1 MSNTTDTVRKIC
13 EESGI
18 PCHEDEMVPAGFH
31 SLSSGL
37 NMAEGEHDLTVDDLI
52 KLMPEIEAKF
62 PKDKMCP
69 NPADVCPETFAA
81 LMNVCTTVVDS
92 PPMSLFP
99 YITLH
104 VRYDVEPWK
113 MHPCTCPR
121 RPS

>member
-1 MSNTTDTVRKIC
+1 MSKITDTVRKIC

-18 PCHEDEMVPAGFH
+18 SCHEDEMVPAGLC
-31 SLSSGL
+31 SLSNGV
-37 NMAEGEHDLTVDDLI
+37 NMAEVAHALTVDDLI

-69 NPADVCPETFAA
+69 NPADVHPARFAA
-81 LMNVCTTVVDS
+81 LKNVCSTVYGS
-92 PPMSLFP
+92 PPTSLFLC
-99 YITLH
+99 ISLH